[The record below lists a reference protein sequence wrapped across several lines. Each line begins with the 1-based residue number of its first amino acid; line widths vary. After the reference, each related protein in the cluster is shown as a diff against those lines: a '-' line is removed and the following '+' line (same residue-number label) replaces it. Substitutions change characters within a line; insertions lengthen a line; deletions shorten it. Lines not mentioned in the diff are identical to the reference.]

1 MKKRSRVS
9 NRKMAETIGIL
20 IFGIGLLI
28 YVLKAGAE
36 IAIPYTNDELVE
48 KYASKYGLQKSLVAA
63 VIFQESGYRTDVV
76 SNKGAMGLMQIMP
89 DTGRWIAGKL
99 DEDFKEENLLKPETN
114 VKYGTWY
121 LDYLISR
128 YKNTSTALAAY
139 NAGPGNVDDWMEEQ
153 GISIGEELR
162 EIPFKETRNYVDS
175 ILRMRTVY
183 EKMYADKFKGTNTQ

>member
-9 NRKMAETIGIL
+9 NKKMMETIGIL
-20 IFGIGLLI
+20 VFGIGLLI
-28 YVLKAGAE
+28 YILKAGAE
-36 IAIPYTNDELVE
+36 IAIPYTNDELVD

-89 DTGRWIAGKL
+89 ETGKWIAGKL
-99 DEDFKEENLLKPETN
+99 NEDFTEENLLKPETN

-128 YKNTSTALAAY
+128 YKNAATALAAY

-162 EIPFKETRNYVDS
+162 EIPFTETRNYVDS
-175 ILRMRTVY
+175 IMRMRTVY
-183 EKMYADKFKGTNTQ
+183 EKM

>member
-153 GISIGEELR
+153 GISIGEELK